1 MEEYFLNLY
10 IQISPSP
17 KRLNSSLTWIVL
29 CPGGTYKA
37 GGEEQATPG
46 ERSIKAKETFWKIW
60 ILLWI
65 IIYDTDTTSRDVGTD
80 TWNLYELHWMTT
92 WVESSYV
99 GEKCKIEE
107 EKIIP
112 NQPHLFPTRNETLV
126 VPNMDT
132 VSVWSQIQETRD
144 FDLVALG
151 PPSKVLQEE
160 QGLEVSGILSFQ
172 GPFNPF
178 LMNIFWEQLLK
189 TSGKLLPGIGNHFSA
204 EIQLSPRFPPPCK
217 PYLLWKQTCWS
228 SSSWL

>member
-46 ERSIKAKETFWKIW
+46 KRSIKAKETFLKIW

-112 NQPHLFPTRNETLV
+112 NQPHLSSHPKWNIGCSKYGHCICLISNSGDARLWLGCPGTTVEGTTRGA
-126 VPNMDT
+126 
-132 VSVWSQIQETRD
+132 R
-144 FDLVALG
+144 
-151 PPSKVLQEE
+151 
-160 QGLEVSGILSFQ
+160 SGGEWHLLLSF
-172 GPFNPF
+172 
-178 LMNIFWEQLLK
+178 LTL
-189 TSGKLLPGIGNHFSA
+189 FSWIYFGSNCWRPLVNYSL
-204 EIQLSPRFPPPCK
+204 ELETISLRKSNSHQDFPLPCK

-228 SSSWL
+228 SSS